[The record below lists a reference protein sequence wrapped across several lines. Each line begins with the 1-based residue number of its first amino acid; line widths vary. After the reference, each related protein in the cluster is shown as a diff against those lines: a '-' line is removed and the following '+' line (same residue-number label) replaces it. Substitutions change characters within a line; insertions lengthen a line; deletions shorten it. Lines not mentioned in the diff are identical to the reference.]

1 MELKER
7 LNDVMVRTVQ
17 EFTPPLDVQLEASRG
32 LELRTIFKRGGT
44 EVGQA
49 MAEHL
54 AAGKPVS
61 ARTIAR
67 MYSYF
72 ARHEV
77 DKRGKNFFNAEKP
90 SNGFIAW
97 LLWGGDKGQEWVR
110 EIRNTSLNT
119 ITLL

>member
-1 MELKER
+1 MNSLKHHK
-7 LNDVMVRTVQ
+7 Q
-17 EFTPPLDVQLEASRG
+17 EFIPPPEVSLEASRG
-32 LELRTIFKRGGT
+32 LDLRKIFKRGGT
-44 EVGQA
+44 EVGLA

-77 DKRGKNFFNAEKP
+77 DKRGKNFFNPEKP

-97 LLWGGDKGQEWVR
+97 LLWGGDKGQEWVKSVR
-110 EIRNTSLNT
+110 EKIRN
-119 ITLL
+119 

>member
-1 MELKER
+1 MKQWA
-7 LNDVMVRTVQ
+7 NNVMVSAVQ
-17 EFTPPLDVQLEASRG
+17 EFTPPPEVQLEASRG
-32 LELRTIFKRGGT
+32 LDLRKIFKRGGT
-44 EVGQA
+44 EVGLA

-61 ARTIAR
+61 AQTIGR

-77 DKRGKNFFNAEKP
+77 DKRGKNFFNPEKP

-97 LLWGGDKGQEWVR
+97 LLWGGDKGQEWVKK
-110 EIRNTSLNT
+110 IRKEA
-119 ITLL
+119 